1 MRAML
6 ATEWADPSAMQLR
19 EVPDPEPGPGEVLVE
34 VRAIGCNFPDIL
46 IVQGKY
52 QVKPP
57 LPFSPGH
64 EVAGVVRRVGAGVTN
79 VRPGQRVIGM
89 LGWGGY
95 AELATVPARHLFAI
109 PDGMGFPEAAAF
121 PLVYQTSWCALSHRA
136 GLRAGESLLV
146 HGAAGGV
153 GLAAVQIGKLLGARV
168 IATAGTAAKLEV
180 ARQSGADVLID
191 YATEDWVERVKAV
204 TEGAGADVIYD
215 PVGGDV
221 FDGSTRCIAFEG
233 RLLVVGFAGGR
244 IPTIA
249 ANRILLK
256 TVSIVG
262 VHWGLYQRR
271 GSPLVDEWMETLF
284 AHYRAGRLRPVVYR
298 TYPLAEA
305 ARALD
310 ALATREAYGKV
321 VLVP

>member
-256 TVSIVG
+256 NVSIVG

>member
-19 EVPDPEPGPGEVLVE
+19 EVPDPEPGPGEALVE

-64 EVAGVVRRVGAGVTN
+64 EVAGVVRRVGAGVAN
-79 VRPGQRVIGM
+79 VRAGQRVIGM

-95 AELATVPARHLFAI
+95 AELATVPARHVFAI

-121 PLVYQTSWCALSHRA
+121 PLVYQTSWCALAHRA
-136 GLRAGESLLV
+136 ALRAGEWLLV

-153 GLAAVQIGKLLGARV
+153 GLAAVQIGKLLGAGV

-191 YATEDWVERVKAV
+191 YATEDWVERVKTV
-204 TEGAGADVIYD
+204 TDGAGADVIYD

-221 FDGSTRCIAFEG
+221 FDGSTKCIGFEG

-256 TVSIVG
+256 NVSIVG

-284 AHYRAGRLRPVVYR
+284 AHYRAGRLGPVVYR